1 MKKKIICLI
10 LLILVIISLILV
22 FNKKEKKENPQE
34 YKTLLEAVLKNK
46 ENNYK
51 KFLGG
56 EVLNENTSF
65 RNYAFISGN
74 NVYIYDYNKLK
85 NEEFSHKKVYTIP
98 NEIKVMNIKSGFGA
112 DIEFYDYDGNLY
124 TIHDTNTDNNVRDSY
139 DMYENAIYELS
150 DYLKWNYSKQFL
162 GKEIDYDFMSDYV
175 YVKDNILYSKNY
187 GNEKYPTIEKVSGN
201 YEGEKVIRIYNERIL
216 KTDKGFYEIV
226 RYFDTN
232 LNKTITTTMKI
243 NLLSKYYDDVLTFTY
258 EYVILKDY
266 TLIPINDVMENRI
279 REYQYNSFISG
290 FNSMEEVPTIFEE

>member
-10 LLILVIISLILV
+10 LLILVIIGLIFV
-22 FNKKEKKENPQE
+22 FNKKEKKENHQE

-56 EVLNENTSF
+56 EVLNEDTSF

-85 NEEFSHKKVYTIP
+85 NEEFSYKRVYTIP

-112 DIEFYDYDGNLY
+112 DIKFYDYNGNLY
-124 TIHDTNTDNNVRDSY
+124 TIQDTNTDNNVRDSY

-187 GNEKYPTIEKVSGN
+187 GNEEYPTIEKVSGN

-279 REYQYNSFISG
+279 REYQYSSFISG

>member
-139 DMYENAIYELS
+139 DMYENAILCM
-150 DYLKWNYSKQFL
+150 K
-162 GKEIDYDFMSDYV
+162 M
-175 YVKDNILYSKNY
+175 LY
-187 GNEKYPTIEKVSGN
+187 
-201 YEGEKVIRIYNERIL
+201 
-216 KTDKGFYEIV
+216 
-226 RYFDTN
+226 
-232 LNKTITTTMKI
+232 I
-243 NLLSKYYDDVLTFTY
+243 N
-258 EYVILKDY
+258 
-266 TLIPINDVMENRI
+266 
-279 REYQYNSFISG
+279 
-290 FNSMEEVPTIFEE
+290 